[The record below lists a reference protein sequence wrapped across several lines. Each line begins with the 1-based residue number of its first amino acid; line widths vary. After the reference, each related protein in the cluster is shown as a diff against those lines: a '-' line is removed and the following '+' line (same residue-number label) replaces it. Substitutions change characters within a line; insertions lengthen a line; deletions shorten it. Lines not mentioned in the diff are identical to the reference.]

1 MNRTVLPQHQP
12 TRPQVQYRNNSNSAP
27 TQNRAPRG
35 GAAADVDDS
44 NPVVCN
50 CGRAAV
56 LLTVRKEGPNQGRQF
71 YKCEQREN
79 ACDFF
84 LWHDS
89 AAAAA
94 APPSNSMGSFSASS
108 SNYSNV
114 SRNNYS
120 NSSPRNNFSAR
131 STNRDFGGG
140 GGGASDG
147 LVKCDC
153 NADALL

>member
-1 MNRTVLPQHQP
+1 M
-12 TRPQVQYRNNSNSAP
+12 QYRNNSNSAP

-35 GAAADVDDS
+35 GGAADVDDS

-94 APPSNSMGSFSASS
+94 AAPPSNSMSSFSASS
-108 SNYSNV
+108 SNYSNA

-153 NADALL
+153 NADALLLA